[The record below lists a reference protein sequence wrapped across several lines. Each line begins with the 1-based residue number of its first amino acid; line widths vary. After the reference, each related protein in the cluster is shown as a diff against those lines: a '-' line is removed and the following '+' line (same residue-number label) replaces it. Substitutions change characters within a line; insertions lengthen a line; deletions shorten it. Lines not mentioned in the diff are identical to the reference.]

1 MKFICLRCQKERN
14 NFDLYC
20 SCGGLFRPVHDF
32 QFSSNLKSNFPY
44 ISKWVSLGE
53 TLTPLIERQQFF
65 LKLDYFSPT
74 YSYKDRGTITL
85 ISSLLGKIPEGSDIN
100 EDSSGNAGA
109 SIAAYASAAGF
120 KPNIYVPQNASESK
134 INQIKSYGAKIHT
147 VQGSRENVME
157 ACIRAPGFYA
167 SHVLRPEFRDGIRML
182 SYEIMTQLNWHIPDA
197 VVMPV
202 SAGTLLLGVIYGFRH
217 LLNSGEIS
225 RIPQIIAVQT
235 EFVSPLYHRMEGLQ
249 YNPPRSYVSVAD
261 ALVSQS
267 PPLLDEMYESLKGY
281 GKVLMVSENEII
293 SSREMLARSGILIE
307 YSSAVAYAGAL
318 KLKGLKPV
326 VILTG
331 NGLKSSYPKSI

>member
-1 MKFICLRCQKERN
+1 MKFICLRCRKERN

-120 KPNIYVPQNASESK
+120 KPNIYVPQNASEPK

-157 ACIRAPGFYA
+157 ACKRAPGFYA

>member
-1 MKFICLRCQKERN
+1 MKFICFKCQKERN
-14 NFDLYC
+14 NSNLYC

-32 QFSSNLKSNFPY
+32 RFSSDLKSNFPY
-44 ISKWVSLGE
+44 VPKWVSLGE
-53 TLTPLIERQQFF
+53 TVTPLIERQGLY

-74 YSYKDRGTITL
+74 YSYKDRGSITL
-85 ISSLLGKIPEGSDIN
+85 ISSLLGKLPEGSDIN

-120 KPNIYVPQNASESK
+120 KPNIYVPQNASEFK
-134 INQIKSYGAKIHT
+134 IRQIISYGAKIHT

-157 ACIRAPGFYA
+157 SCKNAPGFYA

-182 SYEIMTQLNWHIPDA
+182 SYEIMEQLNWHVPDA

-225 RIPQIIAVQT
+225 RMPQIIAVQT

-249 YNPPRSYVSVAD
+249 YTPPDSYVSVAD

-267 PPLLDEMYESLKGY
+267 PPLLDEMYQSLKGY
-281 GKVLMVSENEII
+281 GKVLRVSENEII
-293 SSREMLARSGILIE
+293 NSRNKLARSGILVE

-318 KLKGLKPV
+318 KLNGLRPV

-331 NGLKSSYPKSI
+331 NGLKSSQPKSN